1 MMKNNPFLTVFLL
14 FCIQVLLIKYLD
26 YVDLEVKIGEGLSF
40 DFVCFLIPVV
50 SIFLTMFIGESRYK
64 KSFKYFT
71 VFIVIISILGFIA
84 LSFLAALGR
93 SFNH

>member
-26 YVDLEVKIGEGLSF
+26 YVDLEVKIGEGLCF
-40 DFVCFLIPVV
+40 AFVCFLIPVV
-50 SIFLTMFIGESRYK
+50 SIFLTMFIGESSYK

-71 VFIVIISILGFIA
+71 IFIVIISILGFIS

>member
-40 DFVCFLIPVV
+40 AFVCFLIPVV